1 MEVNGTKSIQEA
13 FGGAPIPVGAADFRV
28 AALKV
33 DPASR
38 SMKIKLWL
46 PKIPIYGDILAL
58 KKELTAYY
66 ALHSIS
72 CDFVFGTLP
81 PEGERT
87 LALRDFIIGLLAEE
101 KPVLEYVLKDSVWQA
116 KDGIL
121 EICLH
126 HGGGELLK
134 AEGAARDIAKTVFKL
149 AGETVKV
156 QFTEELEEMEL
167 AAKPIPMPQR
177 PTITKEKESVP
188 IVGGVILGKPIDTE
202 TMPIANI
209 EEGSGRCTICGEVFS
224 AEGRDIKEKKLFTF
238 NITDKTDSITCKLFL
253 ASDKYE
259 TVSAAVKKGS
269 YVLVRGNA
277 TFDSFA
283 GEVVIRVQ
291 DIGEAKKH
299 EKADVAEEKRV
310 ELHVHTQMSSMDGVS
325 SATALVKQAI
335 KYGHSAIAI
344 TDHGV
349 VQAFPEAYKAAK
361 GSDIK
366 VIFGVEAYFV
376 NDIGASLY
384 KGKSWPIDGEMVAF
398 DIETTGLSPKTERI
412 TEIGAVKIRDGA
424 VIDTFSTF
432 VNPGK
437 PIPAKI
443 VELTGITD
451 AMVADAPDE
460 TQAVRDFLAFCGEAP
475 IIAHNASFD
484 TSFIRA
490 ACTRMGEKYTPSII
504 DTLVFCRAM
513 VISKRQ
519 HSLDKMAK
527 YFGIENPSH
536 HRAVNDAQVCAQIWA
551 ALAEQLKDMGV
562 SDLADIDKK
571 MAGNVDMKTLPS
583 YHMILLAKN
592 RQGLFN
598 LYTLITKS
606 HMDYFHKTPRIPKS
620 ELVKYREGLLV
631 GSACEAG
638 ELFRAMVADESEAS
652 LLKIADF
659 YDYLE
664 IQPLGNNQFM
674 IQNGTASDEEQ
685 LKDYNRRIVAMG
697 EKLGKPVVATGDVH
711 FLNREDEV
719 YRRILMAGKG
729 FDDADNQAPLY
740 FRTTNE
746 MLEEFGYLGDE
757 VARRVV
763 IENTR
768 LIADEIENIPPVP
781 KEKCPPEIEGSD
793 TDIMHMSR
801 EKAER
806 IYGSPLPEIV
816 QKRMDKELDSI
827 ISNGFAVMYLIAHK
841 LVKKSNEDGYLVGSR
856 GSVGSSFVAFL
867 SDITEIN
874 ALPPHY
880 VCPKCKYSE
889 FIEGTAI
896 SGCDL
901 PDKNCPNCGTP
912 LYKDG
917 HDIPFETFLG
927 FDGDKA
933 PDIDLNFSGD
943 YQAIAHKYTEVLFG
957 ADNVYKAGTI
967 GTLAE
972 KTAYGYVRKYFEE
985 RGKTLRK
992 AELDR
997 LTLGCTGVK
1006 RTTGQHPGGIVVLP
1020 KGRDINEFCPVQHPA
1035 DKSDSDVKTT
1045 HFDYHSIDEN
1055 LLKLDILGHDDPT
1068 VIRMLEDL
1076 TGLDAKKIPLDD
1088 KETMSLFTGKEA
1100 LKLKE
1105 DIKSTVGTLAIP
1117 EFGTGFVRQMLV
1129 DTKPKTF
1136 SDLIRISGLSHGTD
1150 VWLGNAQ
1157 DIVKSGTATLSGCI
1171 CTRDDIML
1179 YLITKEVPPKLSFTI
1194 MEAVRKG
1201 KGLKP
1206 EWEEEMRAHNV
1217 PEWYIDSCNKI
1228 QYMFPKAHAAAY
1240 VTMAFRIAYCKVHY
1254 PLAFYMAYYS
1264 VRADDFDYA
1273 IMANGH
1279 EVVKE
1284 TMKRL
1289 SEQESKTQKD
1299 KNVLS
1304 ILEVCDEMYARG
1316 YTFCPIDLY
1325 ESDAEKF
1332 REVDGKI
1339 LPPLTSMQGLG
1350 AAAARSIAEA
1360 RKDGAFLSVDDL
1372 VQRSGAN
1379 KAVIEIMTKSG
1390 VLDDLP
1396 QISQTTLFG
1405 L

>member
-1 MEVNGTKSIQEA
+1 MEVNGTKAITEA
-13 FGGAPIPVGAADFRV
+13 FGGAPIPKDAACFRV
-28 AALKV
+28 SRLRVDAPTRTMRVSFLLPGIPPHSVVRALEK
-33 DPASR
+33 SL
-38 SMKIKLWL
+38 M
-46 PKIPIYGDILAL
+46 
-58 KKELTAYY
+58 EHY
-66 ALHSIS
+66 ALHKIETE
-72 CDFVFGTLP
+72 FTFAALP
-81 PEGERT
+81 PFEEQAAA
-87 LALRDFIIGLLAEE
+87 LAGFIIGRLSEE
-101 KPVLEYVLKDSVWQA
+101 KPVLEYVFKDSVWTET
-116 KDGIL
+116 GEEL
-121 EICLH
+121 TICLH
-126 HGGGELLK
+126 HGGAELLK
-134 AEGAARDIAKTVFKL
+134 AESAPSAITRLYAAYTGRN
-149 AGETVKV
+149 VKIS
-156 QFTEELEEMEL
+156 FTEELEEVDL
-167 AAKPIPMPQR
+167 SAR
-177 PTITKEKESVP
+177 PLPVAPRPAVKETETASVSSD
-188 IVGGVILGKPIDTE
+188 GAILGKLIDSEPAPIKGID
-202 TMPIANI
+202 
-209 EEGSGRCTICGEVFS
+209 EGSGRVTVCGEAFAV
-224 AEGRDIKEKKLFTF
+224 EGRDIKEKKLLTF
-238 NITDKTDSITCKLFL
+238 NITDKTDSITCKIFL
-253 ASDKYE
+253 TPDKY
-259 TVSAAVKKGS
+259 TAVSASVKNGA
-269 YVLVRGNA
+269 YLLVRGTA
-277 TFDSFA
+277 VFDSFA

-291 DIGEAKKH
+291 DICAAKKH
-299 EKADVAEEKRV
+299 EKEDVAQEKRV
-310 ELHVHTQMSSMDGVS
+310 ELHVHTQMSNMDGVS
-325 SATALVKQAI
+325 SATALVKKAI
-335 KYGHSAIAI
+335 KYGHPAIAI

-349 VQAFPEAYKAAK
+349 VQSFPEAYKAAK
-361 GSDIK
+361 GSDLK

-384 KGKSWPIDGEMVAF
+384 KGKSWPVDGEMVVF

-412 TEIGAVKIRDGA
+412 TEIGAVKIRDG
-424 VIDTFSTF
+424 ILCETFSTF
-432 VNPGK
+432 VNPDK

-451 AMVADAPDE
+451 AMVANAPAEKEAVEAFLEFCGDAPI
-460 TQAVRDFLAFCGEAP
+460 V
-475 IIAHNASFD
+475 AHNASFD

-490 ACTRMGEKYTPSII
+490 ACARMGVPYAPSII
-504 DTLVFCRAM
+504 DTLAFCRAL

-527 YFGIENPSH
+527 YFGVENPAH
-536 HRAVNDAQVCAQIWA
+536 HRAVNDAEVCAQIWL
-551 ALAEQLKDMGV
+551 ALLEKLRAMGV

-571 MAGNVDMKTLPS
+571 MAGNVDMKALPS

-606 HMDYFHKTPRIPKS
+606 HMEYFHKTPRIPKS
-620 ELVKYREGLLV
+620 ELIRYREGLLI

-638 ELFRAMVADESEAS
+638 ELFRAMVAEEPEAN
-652 LLKIADF
+652 LLKIAEF

-664 IQPLGNNQFM
+664 IQPIGNNRFM
-674 IQNGTASDEEQ
+674 IENGTAADEEQ
-685 LKDYNRRIVAMG
+685 LRDYNRRIIAMG
-697 EKLGKPVVATGDVH
+697 EKLDKPVVATGDVH
-711 FLNREDEV
+711 FLNKEDEV
-719 YRRILMAGKG
+719 FRRILMAGKG

-757 VARRVV
+757 MARKVV
-763 IENTR
+763 IENTNR
-768 LIADEIENIPPVP
+768 IAEMIEGIPPVP

-793 TDIMHMSR
+793 RDIMNMSR

-816 QKRMDKELDSI
+816 QKRMDRELDSI
-827 ISNGFAVMYLIAHK
+827 INNGFAVMYIIAHK

-867 SDITEIN
+867 SDITEVN

-880 VCPKCKYSE
+880 VCKQCKYSE
-889 FIEGTAI
+889 FVENISG

-901 PDKNCPNCGTP
+901 PDKNCPKCGTP

-943 YQAIAHKYTEVLFG
+943 YQATAHKYTEVLFG
-957 ADNVYKAGTI
+957 AENVFKAGTI

-985 RGKTLRK
+985 RGQMLRK

-1035 DKSDSDVKTT
+1035 DKSESDVKTT

-1076 TGLDAKKIPLDD
+1076 TGLDAKEIPLDD

-1100 LKLKE
+1100 LHLKS

-1117 EFGTGFVRQMLV
+1117 EFGTGFVRQMLL

-1157 DIVKSGTATLSGCI
+1157 DIVRSGTAPLSGCI

-1179 YLITKEVPPKLSFTI
+1179 YLIAQGVAPKLSFTI

-1206 EWEEEMRAHNV
+1206 EWEEEMRANNV
-1217 PEWYIDSCNKI
+1217 PNWYIDSCNKI

-1264 VRADDFDYA
+1264 VRADDFDA
-1273 IMANGH
+1273 ALMANGH
-1279 EVVKE
+1279 SVVKAKIEELSALE
-1284 TMKRL
+1284 T
-1289 SEQESKTQKD
+1289 KTQKD

-1316 YTFCPIDLY
+1316 YSFCPIDLY
-1325 ESDAEKF
+1325 TSDAEKF
-1332 REVDGKI
+1332 QEVDGKI

-1350 AAAARSIAEA
+1350 ASAAHSIVEA
-1360 RKDGAFLSVDDL
+1360 RKEGPFLSIDDL

-1379 KAVIEIMTKSG
+1379 KSVIEIMTRSG

-1396 QISQTTLFG
+1396 EISQTTLF
-1405 L
+1405 

>member
-1 MEVNGTKSIQEA
+1 MEVKHTKSIQEA
-13 FGGAPIPVGAADFRV
+13 FSGAPIPEGASAFRI
-28 AALKV
+28 AALRV
-33 DPASR
+33 DAAR
-38 SMKIKLWL
+38 RAMHIDFVL
-46 PKIPIYGDILAL
+46 PRVPRYKEILAV
-58 KKELTAYY
+58 KKALMQFY
-66 ALHSIS
+66 ALREIRAAYTFSA
-72 CDFVFGTLP
+72 LP
-81 PEGERT
+81 EKETRAQELGE
-87 LALRDFIIGLLAEE
+87 FIIGCLAEE
-101 KPVLEYVLKDSVWQA
+101 KPVLEYILKDSVWQETE
-116 KDGIL
+116 GIL
-121 EICLH
+121 SVCLH
-126 HGGGELLK
+126 HGGSEIISGE
-134 AEGAARDIAKTVFKL
+134 AAGNAIAKLYYKFTGATVQ
-149 AGETVKV
+149 VN
-156 QFTEELEEMEL
+156 FTEEMEEMEL
-167 AAKPIPMPQR
+167 VAKPL
-177 PTITKEKESVP
+177 PTPVVIKKPEEKATTVAD
-188 IVGGVILGKPIDTE
+188 GVLLGKSITGDA
-202 TMPIANI
+202 MDIAEIND
-209 EEGSGRCTICGEVFS
+209 GSGRCIVQGEVFS
-224 AEGRDIKEKKLFTF
+224 IDSRDVKEKKLLTI
-238 NITDKTDSITCKLFL
+238 NITDKTDSITCKVFL
-253 ASDKYE
+253 TPDKFE
-259 TVSAAVKKGS
+259 TVHGEIKKGTYLAVS
-269 YVLVRGNA
+269 GSAV
-277 TFDSFA
+277 FDSFA
-283 GEVVIRVQ
+283 GEVVLRVQ
-291 DIGEAKKH
+291 DITKLQKK
-299 EKADVAEEKRV
+299 EKKDLAEEKRV

-335 KYGHSAIAI
+335 SYGHPAIAI

-349 VQAFPEAYKAAK
+349 VQSFPEAYKAAK

-366 VIFGVEAYFV
+366 VILGVEAYFV
-376 NDIGASLY
+376 NDLGTSLY
-384 KGKSWPIDGEMVAF
+384 KGKSWPIEGEMVAF

-412 TEIGAVKIRDGA
+412 TEIGAVRIRDG
-424 VIDTFSTF
+424 VICDTFSCF

-451 AMVADAPDE
+451 AMVADAPGE
-460 TQAVRDFLAFCGEAP
+460 EEAINNFLNFCGDAP

-490 ACTRMGEKYTPSII
+490 ACRRMGIDYSPSVI
-504 DTLVFCRAM
+504 DTLAFCRAM
-513 VISKRQ
+513 VVSKRQ

-527 YFGIENPSH
+527 YFGVENPDH
-536 HRAVNDAQVCAQIWA
+536 HRAVNDAQVCARIWA
-551 ALAEQLKDMGV
+551 ALSEKLKEIGV

-571 MAGNVDMKTLPS
+571 MAGNVDMKALPS

-592 RQGLFN
+592 RQGLLN

-606 HMDYFHKTPRIPKS
+606 HMDYFHKVPRIPKS
-620 ELVKYREGLLV
+620 ELVRYREGILV

-638 ELFRAMVADESEAS
+638 ELFRAVVADEKEET
-652 LLKIADF
+652 LEKIADF

-664 IQPLGNNQFM
+664 IQPIGNNRFM
-674 IQNGTASDEEQ
+674 IENGMAQDEEQ
-685 LKDYNRRIVAMG
+685 LRDYNRKIIALA
-697 EKLGKPVVATGDVH
+697 ETLGKPVVATGDVH
-711 FLNREDEV
+711 FLNKEDEV

-746 MLEEFGYLGDE
+746 MLEEFGYLGE
-757 VARRVV
+757 EMARKVV
-763 IENTR
+763 IENPR
-768 LIADEIENIPPVP
+768 MIADSIDNVPPVP
-781 KEKCPPEIEGSD
+781 KEKCPPEIPGSD
-793 TDIMHMSR
+793 TDIMQMSR

-827 ISNGFAVMYLIAHK
+827 ITNGFAVMYLIAHK

-867 SDITEIN
+867 SDITEVN

-880 VCPKCKYSE
+880 VCKNCKYSE
-889 FIEGTAI
+889 FVDSPGS

-901 PDKNCPNCGTP
+901 PDKVCPKCGTP

-943 YQAIAHKYTEVLFG
+943 YQNIAHKYTEVLFG
-957 ADNVYKAGTI
+957 AENVFKAGTI

-985 RGKTLRK
+985 RGKVLRK

-1020 KGRDINEFCPVQHPA
+1020 KGRDMNEFCPVQHPA
-1035 DKSDSDVKTT
+1035 DKSESDVKTT

-1076 TGLDAKKIPLDD
+1076 TGIDAKAIPLDD

-1157 DIVKSGTATLSGCI
+1157 DIIKSGMANLSGCI

-1179 YLITKEVPPKLSFTI
+1179 YLITKGVAPKTSFTI
-1194 MEAVRKG
+1194 MESVRKG

-1206 EWEEEMRAHNV
+1206 EWEEDMRAHDV
-1217 PEWYIDSCNKI
+1217 PEWYIDSCKKI

-1240 VTMAFRIAYCKVHY
+1240 VTMAFRIAYCKVHH

-1273 IMANGH
+1273 LMAGGH
-1279 EVVKE
+1279 ALVKE
-1284 TMKRL
+1284 KIREL
-1289 SEQESKTQKD
+1289 SAQESKTQKD

-1316 YTFCPIDLY
+1316 FSFCPIDLY

-1350 AAAARSIAEA
+1350 AAAAKNIAKA
-1360 RKDGAFLSVDDL
+1360 REDGVFLSVDDL

-1379 KAVIEIMTKSG
+1379 KSVIEIMTKSG
-1390 VLDDLP
+1390 VLKDLP
-1396 QISQTTLFG
+1396 EISQTTLF
-1405 L
+1405 

>member
-1 MEVNGTKSIQEA
+1 MGEVRGKAIQEA
-13 FGGAPIPVGAADFRV
+13 FSGAPIGESAAGFRV
-28 AALKV
+28 LSLRI
-33 DPASR
+33 DRMTR
-38 SMKIKLWL
+38 SMQTSFLLPGVCDYKI
-46 PKIPIYGDILAL
+46 IRAL
-58 KKELTAYY
+58 RKSLREYY
-66 ALHSIS
+66 ALAQLEITVSFA
-72 CDFVFGTLP
+72 DLP
-81 PEGERT
+81 PEGERAAK
-87 LALRDFIIGLLAEE
+87 LGAFIIGLMAEE
-101 KPVLEYVLKDSVWQA
+101 KPVMEYVLEDSLWSETEETLQIA
-116 KDGIL
+116 IR
-121 EICLH
+121 
-126 HGGGELLK
+126 HGGSELLK
-134 AEGAARDIAKTVFKL
+134 SESAAGEIARLFHSFTGKTVRVEFI
-149 AGETVKV
+149 
-156 QFTEELEEMEL
+156 EEMEEVDL
-167 AAKPIPMPQR
+167 SAKPLPVMPAMPRQEA
-177 PTITKEKESVP
+177 KEVAP
-188 IVGGVILGKPIDTE
+188 LPDGVILGKAIDTSLIPVSE
-202 TMPIANI
+202 IN
-209 EEGSGRCTICGEVFS
+209 EGSGRCTVCGDIFAVDV
-224 AEGRDIKEKKLFTF
+224 RDIKEKKLLTF
-238 NITDKTDSITCKLFL
+238 NITDTTDSITCKMFL
-253 ASDKYE
+253 APDKYE
-259 TVSAAVKKGS
+259 SIREHVKNGA
-269 YVLVRGNA
+269 YLMVRGTA
-277 TFDSFA
+277 VFDSFA
-283 GEVVIRVQ
+283 GEVVIRTQ
-291 DIGEAKKH
+291 DIAKASKT
-299 EKADVAEEKRV
+299 KKTDMAEEKRV

-335 KYGHSAIAI
+335 SYGHPAIAI

-366 VIFGVEAYFV
+366 IILGVEAYFV

-424 VIDTFSTF
+424 IIDTFSTF
-432 VNPGK
+432 ANPGK
-437 PIPAKI
+437 PISAKI

-451 AMVADAPDE
+451 AMVADAPSE
-460 TQAVRDFLAFCGEAP
+460 EEAVKAFLDFCGDAP
-475 IIAHNASFD
+475 VIAHNANFD

-490 ACTRMGEKYTPSII
+490 ACQRMGRSYTPSVI
-504 DTLVFCRAM
+504 DTLTFCRAM

-551 ALAEQLKDMGV
+551 ALMRQLMDMGV
-562 SDLADIDKK
+562 TDLADIDKK

-583 YHMILLAKN
+583 HHMILLAKT

-620 ELVKYREGLLV
+620 ELVRYREGILV

-638 ELFRAMVADESEAS
+638 ELFKAVVADESEDS

-664 IQPLGNNQFM
+664 IQPIGNNSFM
-674 IQNGTASDEEQ
+674 IANGTAADEEQ
-685 LKDYNRRIVAMG
+685 LRDYNRKIIELG

-757 VARRVV
+757 MARKVV

-768 LIADEIENIPPVP
+768 LLADMVENVPPVP
-781 KEKCPPEIEGSD
+781 KEKCPPEIPGSD
-793 TDIMHMSR
+793 TDIMNMSR

-806 IYGSPLPEIV
+806 IYGTPLPEIV

-827 ISNGFAVMYLIAHK
+827 INNGFAVMYLIAHK

-867 SDITEIN
+867 SDITEVN

-880 VCPKCKYSE
+880 VCPNCKYSE
-889 FIEGTAI
+889 FVEGMTG

-901 PDKNCPNCGTP
+901 PDKICPKCGEP
-912 LYKDG
+912 LFKDG

-943 YQAIAHKYTEVLFG
+943 YQGIAHKYTEVLFG
-957 ADNVYKAGTI
+957 AENVYKAGTI

-985 RGKTLRK
+985 RGKNLRK

-997 LTLGCTGVK
+997 LTIGCTGVK

-1035 DKSDSDVKTT
+1035 DKSESDVKTT

-1076 TGLDAKKIPLDD
+1076 TGLDAKTIPLDD
-1088 KETMSLFTGKEA
+1088 KETMSLFTGKGA
-1100 LKLKE
+1100 LKLVE

-1117 EFGTGFVRQMLV
+1117 EFGTKFVRQMLV
-1129 DTKPKTF
+1129 DTQPKTF

-1157 DIVKSGTATLSGCI
+1157 DIVKSGTANLSGCI

-1179 YLITKEVPPKLSFTI
+1179 YLIGKEVPPKLSFTI
-1194 MEAVRKG
+1194 MESVRKG

-1217 PEWYIDSCNKI
+1217 PEWYIDSCKKI
-1228 QYMFPKAHAAAY
+1228 KYMFPKAHAAAY
-1240 VTMAFRIAYCKVHY
+1240 VTMAFRIAYCKVHH

-1264 VRADDFDYA
+1264 VRADDFDYGL
-1273 IMANGH
+1273 MACGH
-1279 EVVKE
+1279 EVVKQKMQE
-1284 TMKRL
+1284 L
-1289 SEQESKTQKD
+1289 SEDEGKTQKD

-1316 YTFCPIDLY
+1316 FSFCPIDLY
-1325 ESDAEKF
+1325 QSDAEKF
-1332 REVDGKI
+1332 KEVDGKI
-1339 LPPLTSMQGLG
+1339 LPPLTSIQGLG

-1360 RKDGAFLSVDDL
+1360 RKDGDFLSVDDL

-1379 KAVIEIMTKSG
+1379 KSVIEIMSKNG
-1390 VLDDLP
+1390 ILDSLP
-1396 QISQTTLFG
+1396 EISQTTLFG
-1405 L
+1405 

>member
-1 MEVNGTKSIQEA
+1 MEVGNTKAIQEV
-13 FGGAPIPVGAADFRV
+13 FSGAPIPKGAAAFRV
-28 AALKV
+28 VSLRVNQRERTMQIHFLLPEIPDFTEIQKLTKALMAHYALGNVESEFSFAAL
-33 DPASR
+33 
-38 SMKIKLWL
+38 
-46 PKIPIYGDILAL
+46 
-58 KKELTAYY
+58 TAE
-66 ALHSIS
+66 
-72 CDFVFGTLP
+72 
-81 PEGERT
+81 EGITDR
-87 LALRDFIIGLLAEE
+87 IGAFMTGYLAEK
-101 KPVLEYVLKDSVWQA
+101 KPVLAYVLKDSTWQE
-116 KDGIL
+116 KDGELIV
-121 EICLH
+121 CLH
-126 HGGGELLK
+126 HGGGEIVK
-134 AEGAARDIAKTVFKL
+134 DQAVGQEIGRTYFAWTGRTVQ
-149 AGETVKV
+149 VR
-156 QFTEELEEMEL
+156 FTEDMEEVDL
-167 AAKPIPMPQR
+167 SAKPLPIPAR
-177 PTITKEKESVP
+177 PASPEKKESTPSGSLV
-188 IVGGVILGKPIDTE
+188 LGKSIDTE
-202 TMPIANI
+202 RMDISEIN
-209 EEGSGRCTICGEVFS
+209 EGSGRCTVCGEVFA

-238 NITDKTDSITCKLFL
+238 NITDRTDSITCKLFL
-253 ASDKYE
+253 TADKYAE
-259 TVSAAVKKGS
+259 VSEKVKNGS
-269 YVLVRGNA
+269 YVVVRGSA
-277 TFDSFA
+277 VFDSFA
-283 GEVVIRVQ
+283 GEVVLRVQ
-291 DIGEAKKH
+291 DIEMA
-299 EKADVAEEKRV
+299 EKREKTDDAAEKRV

-325 SATALVKQAI
+325 SATALVKRAI
-335 KYGHSAIAI
+335 RYGHPAIAI

-349 VQAFPEAYKAAK
+349 VQSFPEAYKAAK

-366 VIFGVEAYFV
+366 VILGVEAYYV
-376 NDIGASLY
+376 NDLGASLY

-412 TEIGAVKIRDGA
+412 TEIGAVKIRDG
-424 VIDTFSTF
+424 VITDTFSTF

-437 PIPAKI
+437 SIPARI
-443 VELTGITD
+443 IEITGITD
-451 AMVADAPDE
+451 AMVADAPRE
-460 TQAVRDFLAFCGEAP
+460 EEAVRAFLDFCGDAP

-484 TSFIRA
+484 TSFIRE
-490 ACTRMGEKYTPSII
+490 ACLRMGVPYAPSVL

-551 ALAEQLKDMGV
+551 QLAKQLKEIGV
-562 SDLADIDKK
+562 SDIADIDKK
-571 MAGNVDMKTLPS
+571 MAGNVDMKALPS
-583 YHMILLAKN
+583 HHMILLAKN
-592 RQGLFN
+592 REGLFN

-620 ELVKYREGLLV
+620 ELVRHREGLLV

-638 ELFRAMVADESEAS
+638 ELFRAMVAGENENT

-664 IQPLGNNQFM
+664 IQPIGNNRFM
-674 IQNGTASDEEQ
+674 LANGTASDEEQ
-685 LKDYNRRIVAMG
+685 LRDYNRRIIALG

-757 VARRVV
+757 MARRVV
-763 IENTR
+763 IENPR
-768 LIADEIENIPPVP
+768 AIADRIENVPPVP
-781 KEKCPPEIEGSD
+781 KEKCPPEIPGSD
-793 TDIMHMSR
+793 TDIMQMSR

-806 IYGSPLPEIV
+806 IYGSPLPPIV
-816 QKRMDKELDSI
+816 QKRMDRELDSI
-827 ISNGFAVMYLIAHK
+827 ITNGFAVMYLIAHK

-867 SDITEIN
+867 SDITEVN

-880 VCPKCKYSE
+880 VCQKCKYSE
-889 FIEGTAI
+889 FVENMAG

-901 PDKNCPNCGTP
+901 PDKSCPKCGAP

-943 YQAIAHKYTEVLFG
+943 YQGHAHKYTEVLFG
-957 ADNVYKAGTI
+957 AENVFKAGTI

-985 RGKTLRK
+985 RGKSLRK

-997 LTLGCTGVK
+997 LTIGCTGVK

-1035 DKSDSDVKTT
+1035 DKSESDVKTT

-1076 TGLDAKKIPLDD
+1076 TGIDAKSIPLDD

-1100 LKLKE
+1100 LRLQS

-1117 EFGTGFVRQMLV
+1117 EFGTGFVRQMLL

-1157 DIVKSGTATLSGCI
+1157 DIVRSGTAKLSGCI

-1179 YLITKEVPPKLSFTI
+1179 YLITKGVAPKLSFTI
-1194 MEAVRKG
+1194 MESVRKG

-1206 EWEEEMRAHNV
+1206 EWEEEMRAHEV
-1217 PEWYIDSCNKI
+1217 PAWYIDSCKKI
-1228 QYMFPKAHAAAY
+1228 KYMFPKAHAAAY

-1273 IMANGH
+1273 LMASGH
-1279 EVVKE
+1279 AVVREKMAE
-1284 TMKRL
+1284 L
-1289 SEQESKTQKD
+1289 SALENKTQKD

-1316 YTFCPIDLY
+1316 FSFCPIDLY
-1325 ESDAEKF
+1325 ASDAEKF

-1339 LPPLTSMQGLG
+1339 LPPLISMQGLG
-1350 AAAARSIAEA
+1350 SAAAHNIAKARE
-1360 RKDGAFLSVDDL
+1360 DGPFLSVDDL

-1379 KAVIEIMTKSG
+1379 KSVIEIMTKSG
-1390 VLDDLP
+1390 VLADLP
-1396 QISQTTLFG
+1396 EISQTTLFG

>member
-1 MEVNGTKSIQEA
+1 MEVNGTKAITEA
-13 FGGAPIPVGAADFRV
+13 FSGAPIPKDAASFRV
-28 AALKV
+28 SKLRVNAPRREMSIAFLLPHIPAYSEVRTLSKV
-33 DPASR
+33 
-38 SMKIKLWL
+38 
-46 PKIPIYGDILAL
+46 
-58 KKELTAYY
+58 LTEYY
-66 ALHSIS
+66 ALQKIEMEFSFS
-72 CDFVFGTLP
+72 ALP
-81 PEGERT
+81 PKEEQAA
-87 LALRDFIIGLLAEE
+87 ALSGFIIGRLSDE
-101 KPVLEYVLKDSVWQA
+101 KPVLEYVLKDSTWQEA
-116 KDGIL
+116 GETLSVCI
-121 EICLH
+121 H
-126 HGGGELLK
+126 HGGAELLK
-134 AEGAARDIAKTVFKL
+134 SESAASEIAKLYFAYT
-149 AGETVKV
+149 GRRVKV
-156 QFTEELEEMEL
+156 AFTEELETVDL
-167 AAKPIPMPQR
+167 SAKPLPKISR
-177 PTITKEKESVP
+177 PAAAPSEVVAVS
-188 IVGGVILGKPIDTE
+188 GDGVILGKIIDSEPTPIKGID
-202 TMPIANI
+202 
-209 EEGSGRCTICGEVFS
+209 EGSGRCTVCGEVFA

-238 NITDKTDSITCKLFL
+238 NITDKTDSITCKIFL
-253 ASDKYE
+253 APDKYA
-259 TVSAAVKKGS
+259 TVSAAVKNGA

-277 TFDSFA
+277 VFDSFA

-291 DIGEAKKH
+291 DIGAAKKH
-299 EKADVAEEKRV
+299 EKEDIASEKRV

-325 SATALVKQAI
+325 SATALVKKAI
-335 KYGHSAIAI
+335 QYGHPAIAI

-349 VQAFPEAYKAAK
+349 VQSFPEAYKAAK
-361 GSDIK
+361 GSDLK

-384 KGKSWPIDGEMVAF
+384 KGKSWPLGGEMVAF

-412 TEIGAVKIRDGA
+412 TEIGAVKIRDG
-424 VIDTFSTF
+424 VICETFSTF
-432 VNPGK
+432 VNPEK

-451 AMVADAPDE
+451 SMVATAPKE
-460 TQAVRDFLAFCGEAP
+460 EEAVRAFLAFCGDAP

-490 ACTRMGEKYTPSII
+490 ACTRMGEVYAPSVI

-527 YFGIENPSH
+527 YFGVENPSH
-536 HRAVNDAQVCAQIWA
+536 HRAVNDAEVCAKIWA
-551 ALAEQLKDMGV
+551 ALSKELAGKGIE
-562 SDLADIDKK
+562 DLADIDKK
-571 MAGNVDMKTLPS
+571 MAGNVDLKTLPA

-620 ELVKYREGLLV
+620 ELVRYREGLLV

-638 ELFRAMVADESEAS
+638 ELFRAMVAEEPEAN

-664 IQPLGNNQFM
+664 IQPIGNNRFM
-674 IQNGTASDEEQ
+674 IENGTAADEEQ
-685 LKDYNRRIVAMG
+685 LRDYNRRIVTMG

-711 FLNREDEV
+711 FLNKEDEV
-719 YRRILMAGKG
+719 FRRILMAGKG

-757 VARRVV
+757 MARKVV
-763 IENTR
+763 IENTN
-768 LIADEIENIPPVP
+768 LISNMIENVPPVP

-793 TDIMHMSR
+793 TDIMNMSR

-816 QKRMDKELDSI
+816 QKRMDRELDSI
-827 ISNGFAVMYLIAHK
+827 INNGFAVMYLIAHK

-867 SDITEIN
+867 SDITEVN

-880 VCPKCKYSE
+880 VCPECKYSE
-889 FIEGTAI
+889 FVENVTG

-901 PDKNCPNCGTP
+901 PDKICPKCGAQ

-943 YQAIAHKYTEVLFG
+943 YQGTAHKYTEVLFG
-957 ADNVYKAGTI
+957 AENVFKAGTI

-985 RGKTLRK
+985 RGQMLRK

-1076 TGLDAKKIPLDD
+1076 TGLDAKTIPLDD

-1100 LKLKE
+1100 LKLQT

-1117 EFGTGFVRQMLV
+1117 EFGTGFVRQMLL

-1157 DIVKSGTATLSGCI
+1157 DIVKSGTASLSGCI

-1179 YLITKEVPPKLSFTI
+1179 YLISRGVAPKLSFTI
-1194 MEAVRKG
+1194 MESVRKG

-1206 EWEEEMRAHNV
+1206 EWEEDMRAHAV
-1217 PEWYIDSCNKI
+1217 PEWYIDSCKKI
-1228 QYMFPKAHAAAY
+1228 KYMFPKAHAAAY
-1240 VTMAFRIAYCKVHY
+1240 VTMAFRIAYCKVHH
-1254 PLAFYMAYYS
+1254 PLAFYMAYFS
-1264 VRADDFDYA
+1264 VRADDFDA
-1273 IMANGH
+1273 ALMTNGH
-1279 EVVKE
+1279 AVVKAKME
-1284 TMKRL
+1284 EIAAL
-1289 SEQESKTQKD
+1289 ENKTQKD

-1316 YTFCPIDLY
+1316 YSFCPIDLY
-1325 ESDAEKF
+1325 TSDAEKF

-1350 AAAARSIAEA
+1350 VAAAHNIVEA
-1360 RKDGAFLSVDDL
+1360 RKDGAFLSIDDL

-1379 KAVIEIMTKSG
+1379 KSVIEIMTKSG

-1396 QISQTTLFG
+1396 EISQTTLF
-1405 L
+1405 

>member
-1 MEVNGTKSIQEA
+1 MEVNGTKSIRDA
-13 FGGAPIPVGAADFRV
+13 FSGAPIPAGAADFRV
-28 AALKV
+28 AGLRV
-33 DPASR
+33 DAASR
-38 SMKIKLWL
+38 SMKIRLCL
-46 PKIPIYGDILAL
+46 PGVVEYSVICAL
-58 KKELTAYY
+58 KN
-66 ALHSIS
+66 ALRSFYNLSGISIDFLFTS
-72 CDFVFGTLP
+72 MPPETERIEAFRDFV
-81 PEGERT
+81 
-87 LALRDFIIGLLAEE
+87 IGYLSEE
-101 KPVLEYVLKDSVWQA
+101 KPVFEYILKDSVWQ
-116 KDGIL
+116 KKEEGL

-126 HGGGELLK
+126 HGGTELLK
-134 AEGAARDIAKTVFKL
+134 AENGAGAIRNAYAKFTGDTFDVHI
-149 AGETVKV
+149 
-156 QFTEELEEMEL
+156 TEELEEMEI
-167 AAKPIPMPQR
+167 AVKPLPMPAR
-177 PTITKEKESVP
+177 PKPSEKETISAQ
-188 IVGGVILGKPIDTE
+188 GGVILGKPIDSE
-202 TMPIANI
+202 PMDIANI
-209 EEGSGRCTICGEVFS
+209 DEGSGRCTVVGEVFF

-253 ASDKYE
+253 AADKYE
-259 TVSAAVKKGS
+259 AVSSAVKKGA
-269 YVLVRGNA
+269 YVTVRGNA
-277 TFDSFA
+277 TFDSFQ
-283 GEVVIRVQ
+283 GEVVLRVQ
-291 DIGEAKKH
+291 DIGPAQKQ
-299 EKADVAEEKRV
+299 EKTDVAEEKRV

-335 KYGHSAIAI
+335 KYGHRAIAI

-361 GSDIK
+361 GSDLK

-424 VIDTFSTF
+424 IIDTFSTF

-451 AMVADAPDE
+451 SMVQDAPDE
-460 TQAVRDFLAFCGEAP
+460 ESAVRAFLEFCGEAP

-490 ACTRMGEKYTPSII
+490 ACTRMNIKYAPSII
-504 DTLVFCRAM
+504 DTLTFCRAM

-536 HRAVNDAQVCAQIWA
+536 HRAVNDAQVCAQIWV
-551 ALAEQLKDMGV
+551 ALSRELREMGV
-562 SDLADIDKK
+562 EDIADIDKK

-638 ELFRAMVADESEAS
+638 ELFRAMVAEESEAS
-652 LLKIADF
+652 LLKIAEF

-664 IQPLGNNQFM
+664 IQPLGNNAFM
-674 IQNGTASDEEQ
+674 IANGTAADEEA
-685 LKDYNRRIVAMG
+685 LKDYNRRIVALG
-697 EKLGKPVVATGDVH
+697 EKLDKPVVATGDVH

-746 MLEEFGYLGDE
+746 MLEEFGYLGE
-757 VARRVV
+757 EMARKVV
-763 IENTR
+763 IENTC
-768 LIADEIENIPPVP
+768 LIADEIEDIPPVP

-793 TDIMHMSR
+793 TDIMNMSR

-889 FIEGTAI
+889 FVEGAAI

-901 PDKNCPNCGTP
+901 PDKVCPKCGTP

-943 YQAIAHKYTEVLFG
+943 YQGIAHKYTEVLFG

-1150 VWLGNAQ
+1150 VWVGNAQ
-1157 DIVKSGTATLSGCI
+1157 DIVKSGTANLSGCI

-1179 YLITKEVPPKLSFTI
+1179 YLITKNVAPKLSFTI

-1206 EWEEEMRAHNV
+1206 EWEEEMRAHEV
-1217 PEWYIDSCNKI
+1217 PQWYIDSCNKI

-1240 VTMAFRIAYCKVHY
+1240 VTMAFRIAYCKVHH

-1284 TMKRL
+1284 TMKAL

-1316 YTFCPIDLY
+1316 FSFCPIDLY

-1339 LPPLTSMQGLG
+1339 LPPLSSMQGLG

-1360 RKDGAFLSVDDL
+1360 RKEGKFLSVDDL

-1396 QISQTTLFG
+1396 EISQTTLFG

>member
-1 MEVNGTKSIQEA
+1 VEVSKAIAEA
-13 FGGAPIPVGAADFRV
+13 FSGAPIPKGAADFRV
-28 AALKV
+28 TALKIDV
-33 DPASR
+33 QGRRMRTRLFLSR
-38 SMKIKLWL
+38 VPEYRVITE
-46 PKIPIYGDILAL
+46 L
-58 KKELTAYY
+58 KKTLKAHY
-66 ALHSIS
+66 ALNEIETVITFSPEAGAETEAMQN
-72 CDFVFGTLP
+72 FVVGHIAEALP
-81 PEGERT
+81 
-87 LALRDFIIGLLAEE
+87 
-101 KPVLEYVLKDSVWQA
+101 VVEYVLKDSVWQETA
-116 KDGIL
+116 DTIS
-121 EICLH
+121 ICLH
-126 HGGGELLK
+126 HGGKEVLQSVSAGQEI
-134 AEGAARDIAKTVFKL
+134 ARAWKS
-149 AGETVKV
+149 
-156 QFTEELEEMEL
+156 FTGRVRQVAFSEELEEMEIV
-167 AAKPIPMPQR
+167 AKPLPVAPR
-177 PTITKEKESVP
+177 PPRTETKEAEVLPS
-188 IVGGVILGKPIDTE
+188 GVILGKVIDTE
-202 TMPIANI
+202 TMRIAEI
-209 EEGSGRCTICGEVFS
+209 DEGSGRCTVCGEVFS

-253 ASDKYE
+253 TSDKYE
-259 TVSAAVKKGS
+259 TVSSAVKKGA
-269 YVLVRGNA
+269 YVLVRGTA

-283 GEVVIRVQ
+283 GEVVLRVH
-291 DIGEAKKH
+291 DIGTALKRTKTDTA
-299 EKADVAEEKRV
+299 EKKRV

-335 KYGHSAIAI
+335 QYGHPAIAI

-349 VQAFPEAYKAAK
+349 VQAFPEAFKAAK

-366 VIFGVEAYFV
+366 VILGVEAYLV

-384 KGKSWPIDGEMVAF
+384 RGKSWPIDGEMVAF

-412 TEIGAVKIRDGA
+412 TEIGAVKLRGG
-424 VIDTFSTF
+424 VIVDTFSTF

-437 PIPAKI
+437 AIPAKI

-451 AMVADAPDE
+451 AMVADAPGE
-460 TQAVRDFLAFCGEAP
+460 AEAVQAFLEFCGDAP
-475 IIAHNASFD
+475 IIAHNAGFD

-490 ACTRMGEKYTPSII
+490 ACTRMEKPYTPSVI
-504 DTLVFCRAM
+504 DTLTFCRAM

-527 YFGIENPSH
+527 YFGVENPSH
-536 HRAVNDAQVCAQIWA
+536 HRAVNDAQVCAQIWV
-551 ALAEQLKDMGV
+551 ALSRQLEAMGV

-571 MAGNVDMKTLPS
+571 MAGNVDIKTLPS
-583 YHMILLAKN
+583 YHIILLAQN

-606 HMDYFHKTPRIPKS
+606 HMEYFHKTPRIPKS
-620 ELVKYREGLLV
+620 ELVRYREGILI

-638 ELFRAMVADESEAS
+638 ELFRAMVADEPENS
-652 LLKIADF
+652 LLKIAEF

-664 IQPLGNNQFM
+664 IQPIGNNRFM
-674 IQNGTASDEEQ
+674 IENGTAADEEQ
-685 LKDYNRRIVAMG
+685 LQEYNRRIIAMG
-697 EKLGKPVVATGDVH
+697 DKLGKPVVATGDVH

-757 VARRVV
+757 MARRVV
-763 IENTR
+763 IENPNR
-768 LIADEIENIPPVP
+768 IADMIENVPPVP

-793 TDIMHMSR
+793 TDIMNMSR

-806 IYGSPLPEIV
+806 IYGTPLPEIV

-827 ISNGFAVMYLIAHK
+827 ITNGFAVMYLIAHK

-880 VCPKCKYSE
+880 VCPECKYSE
-889 FIEGTAI
+889 FVEGAAI

-901 PDKNCPNCGTP
+901 PDKVCPKCGVP

-943 YQAIAHKYTEVLFG
+943 YQGTAHKYTEVLFG
-957 ADNVYKAGTI
+957 AENVYKAGTI

-1088 KETMSLFTGKEA
+1088 KETMSLFTGKSA
-1100 LKLKE
+1100 LNLKE

-1179 YLITKEVPPKLSFTI
+1179 YLITKDVAPKLAFTI

-1206 EWEEEMRAHNV
+1206 EWEEEMRAHDV
-1217 PEWYIDSCNKI
+1217 PQWYIDSCYKI

-1273 IMANGH
+1273 LMANGH
-1279 EVVKE
+1279 GVVKE
-1284 TMKRL
+1284 KIKEI
-1289 SEQESKTQKD
+1289 SEMETKTQKD

-1316 YTFCPIDLY
+1316 YSFCPIDLY
-1325 ESDAEKF
+1325 ASSADKF

-1339 LPPLTSMQGLG
+1339 LPPLSSMQGLG
-1350 AAAARSIAEA
+1350 AAAAQSIAEA
-1360 RKDGAFLSVDDL
+1360 RRDGPFLSIDDL

-1379 KAVIEIMTKSG
+1379 KSVIEIMMKSG
-1390 VLDDLP
+1390 VLADLP
-1396 QISQTTLFG
+1396 EISQTTLFG
-1405 L
+1405 I

>member
-1 MEVNGTKSIQEA
+1 DVN
-13 FGGAPIPVGAADFRV
+13 
-28 AALKV
+28 
-33 DPASR
+33 
-38 SMKIKLWL
+38 
-46 PKIPIYGDILAL
+46 
-58 KKELTAYY
+58 
-66 ALHSIS
+66 
-72 CDFVFGTLP
+72 
-81 PEGERT
+81 
-87 LALRDFIIGLLAEE
+87 
-101 KPVLEYVLKDSVWQA
+101 
-116 KDGIL
+116 
-121 EICLH
+121 
-126 HGGGELLK
+126 
-134 AEGAARDIAKTVFKL
+134 
-149 AGETVKV
+149 
-156 QFTEELEEMEL
+156 
-167 AAKPIPMPQR
+167 
-177 PTITKEKESVP
+177 
-188 IVGGVILGKPIDTE
+188 
-202 TMPIANI
+202 
-209 EEGSGRCTICGEVFS
+209 
-224 AEGRDIKEKKLFTF
+224 
-238 NITDKTDSITCKLFL
+238 
-253 ASDKYE
+253 
-259 TVSAAVKKGS
+259 
-269 YVLVRGNA
+269 
-277 TFDSFA
+277 
-283 GEVVIRVQ
+283 
-291 DIGEAKKH
+291 
-299 EKADVAEEKRV
+299 
-310 ELHVHTQMSSMDGVS
+310 
-325 SATALVKQAI
+325 
-335 KYGHSAIAI
+335 
-344 TDHGV
+344 
-349 VQAFPEAYKAAK
+349 
-361 GSDIK
+361 
-366 VIFGVEAYFV
+366 
-376 NDIGASLY
+376 
-384 KGKSWPIDGEMVAF
+384 
-398 DIETTGLSPKTERI
+398 
-412 TEIGAVKIRDGA
+412 
-424 VIDTFSTF
+424 
-432 VNPGK
+432 
-437 PIPAKI
+437 
-443 VELTGITD
+443 
-451 AMVADAPDE
+451 
-460 TQAVRDFLAFCGEAP
+460 
-475 IIAHNASFD
+475 
-484 TSFIRA
+484 
-490 ACTRMGEKYTPSII
+490 
-504 DTLVFCRAM
+504 
-513 VISKRQ
+513 
-519 HSLDKMAK
+519 
-527 YFGIENPSH
+527 
-536 HRAVNDAQVCAQIWA
+536 
-551 ALAEQLKDMGV
+551 
-562 SDLADIDKK
+562 
-571 MAGNVDMKTLPS
+571 TLPS
-583 YHMILLAKN
+583 HHMILLAQN
-592 RQGLFN
+592 RKGLFN

-606 HMDYFHKTPRIPKS
+606 HMDYFYKTPRIPKS
-620 ELVKYREGLLV
+620 ELVRHREGLLV

-638 ELFRAMVADESEAS
+638 ELFRAMVADESEAN
-652 LLKIADF
+652 LMKIAGF

-664 IQPLGNNQFM
+664 IQPLGNNRFM
-674 IQNGTASDEEQ
+674 VANGTADEEQ
-685 LKDYNRRIVAMG
+685 LREYNRRIIALG
-697 EKLGKPVVATGDVH
+697 DKLGKPVVATGDVH
-711 FLNREDEV
+711 FLNKEDEV
-719 YRRILMAGKG
+719 FRRILMAAKG

-757 VARRVV
+757 LARKVV
-763 IENTR
+763 IENPNA
-768 LIADEIENIPPVP
+768 IAEMIESIPPVP

-793 TDIMHMSR
+793 TDIMRMSK

-880 VCPKCKYSE
+880 VCPECKYSE
-889 FIEGTAI
+889 FKEGEAI

-901 PDKNCPNCGTP
+901 PDKSCPKCGTP

-943 YQAIAHKYTEVLFG
+943 YQGIAHKYTEVLFG
-957 ADNVYKAGTI
+957 AENVYKAGTI

-972 KTAYGYVRKYFEE
+972 KTAYGHVRKYFEE

-1157 DIVKSGTATLSGCI
+1157 DIVKSGTASLSGCI

-1179 YLITKEVPPKLSFTI
+1179 YLITKGVAPKLSFTV

-1206 EWEEEMRAHNV
+1206 DWEEEMRAHDV
-1217 PEWYIDSCNKI
+1217 PAWYIDSCNKI

-1264 VRADDFDYA
+1264 VRADDFDYTL
-1273 IMANGH
+1273 MANGH
-1279 EVVKE
+1279 TVVKE
-1284 TMKRL
+1284 KMKEL
-1289 SEQESKTQKD
+1289 SALENKTQKD

-1316 YTFCPIDLY
+1316 FSFCPIDLY
-1325 ESDAEKF
+1325 ESAADKF
-1332 REVDGKI
+1332 REVDGRI

-1350 AAAARSIAEA
+1350 AAAAHSIAEA
-1360 RKDGAFLSVDDL
+1360 RKAGPFLSVDDL

-1379 KAVIEIMTKSG
+1379 KAVVEIMMKSG
-1390 VLDDLP
+1390 VLNDLP

-1405 L
+1405 I